1 MTSLYN
7 FKAEVLIKYD
17 QEVYDNFIEMFDML
31 PIACVINNNYFCVH
45 GGISDEFV
53 NVNILVYIDIINK

>member
-1 MTSLYN
+1 MTGLYN

-31 PIACVINNNYFCVH
+31 PIACVINNNFFCVH
-45 GGISDEFV
+45 GGISD
-53 NVNILVYIDIINK
+53 